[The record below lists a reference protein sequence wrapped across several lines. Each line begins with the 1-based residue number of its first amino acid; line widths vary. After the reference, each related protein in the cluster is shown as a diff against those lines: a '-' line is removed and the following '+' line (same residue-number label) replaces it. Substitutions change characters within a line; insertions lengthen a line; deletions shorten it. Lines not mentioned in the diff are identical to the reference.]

1 MIQLTLPMVRPPRE
15 GSEMRIGPGYEESV
29 EEELAVDP
37 AGEDSKNYLIQDP
50 DGNVRP
56 YLSWGRRGLNS
67 VK

>member
-1 MIQLTLPMVRPPRE
+1 
-15 GSEMRIGPGYEESV
+15 MRIGPGYEESV